1 MSCKEKHRHSSHSHS
16 CASHYSSLQIISATI
31 CKDTGLEVN
40 EDKTKN
46 KIMSRDQN
54 AGRSHNINTDNS
66 PFERVEESKYLAT
79 TLTNQNSTQEE
90 IKGRVKSG
98 NACYHSVQNL
108 LSSSLLPKNLKIKIH
123 KTIVLPIVL
132 YECETWSLT
141 LREEQSLSESV

>member
-108 LSSSLLPKNLKIKIH
+108 LSSS
-123 KTIVLPIVL
+123 
-132 YECETWSLT
+132 
-141 LREEQSLSESV
+141 